1 MATNFNFMPLT
12 RQQKETRVQ
21 EVGANLTSASGVV
34 FLAYDALTIADGND
48 LRDKLFAA
56 GCSMRVV
63 PKRLLKIALK
73 GASLEFD
80 PMVHEGQMAIIYGGD
95 AVSPAK
101 ILADFA
107 KGKENLRLVAG
118 VLEGKEIAA
127 ADVMALAKLP
137 SKQQLL
143 GQLVGVL
150 SGPMRGFA
158 QVLSGV
164 PRATVYVLQAIA
176 DQKGESK

>member
-1 MATNFNFMPLT
+1 MPLT
-12 RQQKETRVQ
+12 KQQKTTRVQ
-21 EVGANLTSASGVV
+21 EVGSDISAASGVV
-34 FLAYDALTIADGND
+34 FLAYDALNIADSNE
-48 LRDKLFAA
+48 LRDKLYEA
-56 GCSMRVV
+56 GCSMKVV
-63 PKRLLKIALK
+63 PKRLLKIALS
-73 GASLEFD
+73 GANFTFD
-80 PMVHEGQMAIIYGGD
+80 PMNHEGQMAIITGSD

-127 ADVMALAKLP
+127 AEVSALAKLP

-176 DQKGESK
+176 DQKK

>member
-1 MATNFNFMPLT
+1 MPLT
-12 RQQKETRVQ
+12 KQQKNTRVQ
-21 EVGANLTSASGVV
+21 EVGSDVASAASVV
-34 FLAYDALTIADGND
+34 FLAYTALTIEQSNE
-48 LRDKLFAA
+48 LRDKLFEA
-56 GCSMRVV
+56 GCSMKVV
-63 PKRLLKIALK
+63 PKRLLKIALA
-73 GASLEFD
+73 GVNLSFD
-80 PMVHEGQMAIIYGGD
+80 PMAHEGQMAIIYGSD
-95 AVSPAK
+95 AVSPSKVLFA
-101 ILADFA
+101 FA

-127 ADVMALAKLP
+127 EQVASLAKLP
-137 SKQQLL
+137 SKQELL

-176 DQKGESK
+176 DTKK

>member
-1 MATNFNFMPLT
+1 MPLT

-21 EVGANLTSASGVV
+21 EVGSDVSGASGVV
-34 FLAYDALTIADGND
+34 FLAYDALTIASVNE
-48 LRDKLFAA
+48 LRDKLFAE

-80 PMVHEGQMAIIYGGD
+80 PMAHDGQMAIIYGSD

-101 ILADFA
+101 ILAAFA

-127 ADVMALAKLP
+127 AEVLALAKLP

-176 DQKGESK
+176 DQKN